1 MKHEK
6 NSSGDIMQSI
16 LERFSNNEEQQILIS
31 DAIKETALPADYEAK
46 LQAGIVKLDSLTS
59 DITEKQLNEWKELLD
74 VDVDVDVK
82 KTLPKN

>member
-1 MKHEK
+1 MKNEK

-46 LQAGIVKLDSLTS
+46 LQAGVKPDSLTS
-59 DITEKQLNEWKELLD
+59 DITEKQLNELLEELD
-74 VDVDVDVK
+74 VDVK
-82 KTLPKN
+82 NTLPKN